1 MYVEDD
7 ERSRLDGELLSALA
21 ALHAP
26 RSSRYGEICEASR
39 NREIEFA
46 NFYVAERSR
55 SWGPVVSY
63 ASRFSTASRVL
74 PSPLTKRG
82 TKKSSTN
89 CGRTIA
95 RRRSILNNR
104 RRCECFERVRFL

>member
-7 ERSRLDGELLSALA
+7 ERSGLDGELLSALA

-63 ASRFSTASRVL
+63 ASRFSTASDLIPFASFTFASDEARHKEIVDKL
-74 PSPLTKRG
+74 RADGRET
-82 TKKSSTN
+82 SSD
-89 CGRTIA
+89 
-95 RRRSILNNR
+95 S
-104 RRCECFERVRFL
+104 